1 MPKSV
6 FSDRM
11 LPVFQLMN
19 GAMVVGEPAP
29 KSEDGTPEKVGD
41 LVKWEV
47 NLGVPYGPRGRYV
60 RPMKVVV
67 LAASQPDLHDGQ
79 IARFRDLHA
88 GCWKNGDRYGLYFWA
103 TRVDVVKHARGDQ

>member
-1 MPKSV
+1 MI
-6 FSDRM
+6 
-11 LPVFQLMN
+11 PVFQLIN
-19 GAMVVGEPAP
+19 GSLVVGEPTP
-29 KSEDGTPEKVGD
+29 KSDEDGKPEKVGD

-47 NLGVPYGPRGRYV
+47 NLGVPYGPKGRYV

-88 GCWKNGDRYGLYFWA
+88 GTWKNDRGYGIYFWA
-103 TRVDVVKHARGDQ
+103 TRVDVVEHSRGDQ